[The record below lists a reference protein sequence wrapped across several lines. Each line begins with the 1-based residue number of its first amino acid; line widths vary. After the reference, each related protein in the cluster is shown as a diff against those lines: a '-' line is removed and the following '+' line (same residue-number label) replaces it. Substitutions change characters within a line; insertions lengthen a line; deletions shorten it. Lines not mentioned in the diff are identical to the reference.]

1 MEDQGE
7 KKEEEDGFEEDLDV
21 ETSMYSFPPAGC
33 VDPIQVPPQ
42 EVIELGG
49 ITDLTSDYPEAASVE
64 GVNTYPLPDIAADEP
79 TVDEVDRDEVSP
91 SALPDDAEDVTL
103 YPSMDETDDRPAG
116 FGYNLQD
123 DADDL
128 LAMQEPGEESDVTEL
143 VVLDPDHPLMST
155 FQKALKEFLQKQL
168 DKATLQLREATHSA
182 KKKEQERE
190 STGVELY
197 GCQQDLARSQMQ
209 LEKLRDDSETAKH
222 DRELAEQEL
231 ADMRKAYRERQTLA
245 SAERKNNAD
254 LQTQVENLNM
264 RLFYMEDAKDNIHA
278 DIAVMKRAAEKA
290 EADVVRA
297 EGSKRIQV
305 GRLQGNLTLTNSAN
319 KILSSKQLTKC
330 LVLHL
335 RVCCHLIVLSCG
347 FPLTDSSHD
356 VL

>member
-1 MEDQGE
+1 MKTKRRNAFGLLSEEEVEVKDQGE
-7 KKEEEDGFEEDLDV
+7 KKVEEDGFEEDLDV

-49 ITDLTSDYPEAASVE
+49 ITDHASDYPEAASVE
-64 GVNTYPLPDIAADEP
+64 GVDAYPLPDTAADEP

-103 YPSMDETDDRPAG
+103 YPSMDETDDHPAG

-128 LAMQEPGEESDVTEL
+128 LAMQEPGETDVTEL
-143 VVLDPDHPLMST
+143 VVLDPDHPLMFT

-245 SAERKNNAD
+245 NAERKNNAD

-297 EGSKRIQV
+297 EESKRIQV
-305 GRLQGNLTLTNSAN
+305 RETASRKSHADNLTLTDYMYSVANS
-319 KILSSKQLTKC
+319 
-330 LVLHL
+330 
-335 RVCCHLIVLSCG
+335 
-347 FPLTDSSHD
+347 
-356 VL
+356 

>member
-1 MEDQGE
+1 MLSEDDQGE
-7 KKEEEDGFEEDLDV
+7 KRDEDLNM

-42 EVIELGG
+42 EVIEVGG
-49 ITDLTSDYPEAASVE
+49 ISDQAADYPEAACAD
-64 GVNTYPLPDIAADEP
+64 GVDVYPLPDLATNEP
-79 TVDEVDRDEVSP
+79 TVDTYTRP
-91 SALPDDAEDVTL
+91 SALPDDTEDVSNL
-103 YPSMDETDDRPAG
+103 YPLLDETDERPDEY
-116 FGYNLQD
+116 GYDEED
-123 DADDL
+123 DGDDL
-128 LAMQEPGEESDVTEL
+128 IATQEPSEESNITEL
-143 VVLDPDHPLMST
+143 VVLDPDHPLMFT

-231 ADMRKAYRERQTLA
+231 ADMRKAYREKQTLTNT
-245 SAERKNNAD
+245 ERKNNAD

-264 RLFYMEDAKDNIHA
+264 RLFYMEDAKDNMHA

-290 EADVVRA
+290 EADVLRA
-297 EGSKRIQV
+297 EESKRIQV
-305 GRLQGNLTLTNSAN
+305 RTTHKGNLIPASISADNLLFSCYSVANS
-319 KILSSKQLTKC
+319 
-330 LVLHL
+330 
-335 RVCCHLIVLSCG
+335 
-347 FPLTDSSHD
+347 
-356 VL
+356 